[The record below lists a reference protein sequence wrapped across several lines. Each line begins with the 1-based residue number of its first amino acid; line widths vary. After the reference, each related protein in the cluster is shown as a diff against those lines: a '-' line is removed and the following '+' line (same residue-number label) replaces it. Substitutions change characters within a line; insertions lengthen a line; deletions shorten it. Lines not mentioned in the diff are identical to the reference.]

1 MMTKRELFNAKNAGH
16 KIEEGMVIDVVSV
29 GTFPDTDKDGHEV
42 TVVALSGKDGVIYT
56 TISGTIASSISLLE
70 DIIAEDKEVKVKV
83 IKNKSNSGRDFYQLQ
98 IV

>member
-16 KIEEGMVIDVVSV
+16 KIEAGMVIDVVSV
-29 GTFPDTDKDGHEV
+29 GTFPDTDKDGKEV
-42 TVVALSGKDGVIYT
+42 TVVALTDKDGVIYT

-70 DIIAEDKEVKVKV
+70 DIISDENEVKVKV
-83 IKNKSNSGRDFYQLQ
+83 LMNKSLSGREFYQLQ